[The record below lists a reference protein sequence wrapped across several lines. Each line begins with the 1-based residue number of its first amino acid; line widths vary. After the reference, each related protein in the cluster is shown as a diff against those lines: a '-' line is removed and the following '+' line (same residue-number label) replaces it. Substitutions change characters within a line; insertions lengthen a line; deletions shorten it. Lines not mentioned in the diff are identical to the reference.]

1 MDTTGIMNNGEK
13 SMEKTVI
20 GLNLDNHM
28 TAVAASLA
36 AVAAL
41 IFPFANVDGKGLSLI
56 VAVFK
61 LAGNGIAGSDLILF
75 GTVLFTIVSATLAVM
90 SMYRTT
96 VGNVKLWQKFQAVA
110 TVFYGLMMFSTRMMF
125 KANNITDSFMNKDLA
140 PGYWLG
146 LLASFVSL
154 VLIMKMTRTN
164 TGYIAL
170 SLLGVIW
177 LFPILWI
184 VLTAFRKEQG
194 YYVGY
199 FIPHGFTLDNFINLF
214 TNQSVLPFGKWWLN
228 TLIVATCSCVINTLI
243 VLGVSYVLSRTR
255 FAGRKAFMNI
265 LMIIGMFPGFM
276 SLIAVYNILKGIGL
290 NQSLLA
296 LIIVSAAGAA
306 MGYHV
311 SKGFFD
317 TIPKAIDE
325 AAIIDGASRLQIF
338 LHVTLPL
345 SKSIIVYTV
354 LGCFLAAWSDYIFPS
369 MLFGD
374 KQSSYTVAVGLYW
387 LTDFKRIDTYYT
399 QFAAGAIIVAVPI
412 VILFIWLQR
421 FYVEGLSGSV
431 KG

>member
-1 MDTTGIMNNGEK
+1 MGNFN
-13 SMEKTVI
+13 KTVI
-20 GLNLDNHM
+20 GLNLKHH
-28 TAVAASLA
+28 LK
-36 AVAAL
+36 AL
-41 IFPFANVDGKGLSLI
+41 IASVVALIALFLPYMNLDNGKKSVVGAAGYLLGTGSFSG
-56 VAVFK
+56 AYVFVY
-61 LAGNGIAGSDLILF
+61 
-75 GTVLFTIVSATLAVM
+75 GTVIFAIFATVMAVVSVFRTNERVM
-90 SMYRTT
+90 KIWQCLQALTT
-96 VGNVKLWQKFQAVA
+96 VFA
-110 TVFYGLMMFSTRMMF
+110 GLLMFSTRTMGKTSGLAGNF
-125 KANNITDSFMNKDLA
+125 LNRDLGF
-140 PGYWLG
+140 GYWILFI
-146 LLASFVSL
+146 ASL
-154 VLIMKMTRTN
+154 VALVFVMNVTKTN
-164 TGYIAL
+164 VGYIFL
-170 SLLGVIW
+170 TVLGVIW

-184 VLTAFRKEQG
+184 VLTAFRAEQG

-199 FIPHGFTLDNFINLF
+199 FIPKGFTFDNFINLF
-214 TNQSVLPFGKWWLN
+214 TNNSVLPFAKWWLN
-228 TLIVATCSCVINTLI
+228 TLIVAACSCVINTMI
-243 VLGVSYVLSRTR
+243 VLMTSYVLSRTR
-255 FAGRKAFMNI
+255 FAGRKGFMNI

-290 NQSLLA
+290 NQSLMA
-296 LIIVSAAGAA
+296 LIVVGAAGAA

-354 LGCFLAAWSDYIFPS
+354 LGSFLGAWSDYIFPS

-374 KQSSYTVAVGLYW
+374 KQSSYTVAVGLFW

-399 QFAAGAIIVAVPI
+399 QFAAGAVIVAVPI

>member
-1 MDTTGIMNNGEK
+1 MK
-13 SMEKTVI
+13 KTVI
-20 GLNLDNHM
+20 GLNLDNHIYAVAASVIALISLFLPM
-28 TAVAASLA
+28 AKLEEGSISAFMLCARVLGAGVLPLGLIITGAVLFTAVAAVLA
-36 AVAAL
+36 AVSIPKTSVKLARVWQVFQALSAAL
-41 IFPFANVDGKGLSLI
+41 WTMV
-56 VAVFK
+56 
-61 LAGNGIAGSDLILF
+61 
-75 GTVLFTIVSATLAVM
+75 
-90 SMYRTT
+90 
-96 VGNVKLWQKFQAVA
+96 
-110 TVFYGLMMFSTRMMF
+110 MFSTRALL
-125 KANNITDSFMNKDLA
+125 KTVDLA
-140 PGYWLG
+140 DNFLNRDLTFGYWIGFLSSVIA
-146 LLASFVSL
+146 LIL
-154 VLIMKMTRTN
+154 VMKVTRTN
-164 TGYIAL
+164 VGYIAL
-170 SLLGVIW
+170 TVLGVIW
-177 LFPILWI
+177 IFPILWI
-184 VLTAFRKEQG
+184 VLTAFRAEQG

-199 FIPHGFTLDNFINLF
+199 FIPHGFTFDNFIKLF
-214 TNQSVLPFGKWWLN
+214 TNQSVLPFGRWWVN
-228 TLIVATCSCVINTLI
+228 TLIVAACSCVINTLI
-243 VLGVSYVLSRTR
+243 VLGTSYVLSRTR
-255 FAGRKAFMNI
+255 FAGRKAFMNV

-296 LIIVSAAGAA
+296 LIVVSAAGAA

-354 LGCFLAAWSDYIFPS
+354 LGSFLGAWSDYIFPS

-399 QFAAGAIIVAVPI
+399 QFAAGAVIVAVPI
-412 VILFIWLQR
+412 VILFVWLQR

>member
-1 MDTTGIMNNGEK
+1 MK
-13 SMEKTVI
+13 KTVI
-20 GLNLDNHM
+20 GLNLEGHLQ
-28 TAVAASLA
+28 AVAASVLSFI
-36 AVAAL
+36 AL
-41 IFPFANVDGKGLSLI
+41 FLPFARLEDSSTSVFGLALN
-56 VAVFK
+56 A
-61 LAGNGIAGSDLILF
+61 LAKDISALYLILF
-75 GTVLFTIVSATLAVM
+75 GTVLFTTAAAAVGVISHVKTSVTVVKIQQHLQALAAAF
-90 SMYRTT
+90 
-96 VGNVKLWQKFQAVA
+96 WA
-110 TVFYGLMMFSTRMMF
+110 LMMFST
-125 KANNITDSFMNKDLA
+125 KAMLKAAGLAEGFLNRDLA
-140 PGYWLG
+140 FGYWIG
-146 LLASFVSL
+146 LIFALAAL
-154 VLIMKMTRTN
+154 VLVMRVTKTN
-164 TGYIAL
+164 VGYIAL
-170 SLLGVIW
+170 TVLGVIW
-177 LFPILWI
+177 LFPIIWI
-184 VLTAFRKEQG
+184 VLTAFRAEQG

-214 TNQSVLPFGKWWLN
+214 TNQSVLPFGKWWIN
-228 TLIVATCSCVINTLI
+228 TMIVAVCSCVINTLI
-243 VLGVSYVLSRTR
+243 VLGTSYVLSRTR

-296 LIIVSAAGAA
+296 LIVVSAAGAA

-338 LHVTLPL
+338 VHVTLPL
-345 SKSIIVYTV
+345 AKSIIVYTV
-354 LGCFLAAWSDYIFPS
+354 LGSFLAAWSDYIFPS

-399 QFAAGAIIVAVPI
+399 QFAAGAVIVAVPI
-412 VILFIWLQR
+412 VILFVWLQR

>member
-1 MDTTGIMNNGEK
+1 MN
-13 SMEKTVI
+13 SMKKTVY
-20 GLNLDNHM
+20 GLNLKNHLK
-28 TAVAASLA
+28 AVASSILA
-36 AVAAL
+36 AVALGLPYIKTSGGSSSFPGVLIQILSGNTTTAFIWLLLGAVCFTAVSAVLAL
-41 IFPFANVDGKGLSLI
+41 VSVFKTSKPLVFIWQTFQALSL
-56 VAVFK
+56 VF
-61 LAGNGIAGSDLILF
+61 
-75 GTVLFTIVSATLAVM
+75 V
-90 SMYRTT
+90 
-96 VGNVKLWQKFQAVA
+96 
-110 TVFYGLMMFSTRMMF
+110 GLMMFSTRMML
-125 KANNITDSFMNKDLA
+125 KAAGIADNFLDKDLGF
-140 PGYWLG
+140 GYWLTFI
-146 LLASFVSL
+146 ASFAAL
-154 VLIMKMTRTN
+154 VLVMNVTKTN
-164 TGYIAL
+164 VGYIVL
-170 SLLGVIW
+170 TVLGLIW

-184 VLTAFRKEQG
+184 VLTAFRAEQG

-199 FIPHGFTLDNFINLF
+199 FIPHGFTLDNFKNLF
-214 TNQSVLPFGKWWLN
+214 TNQSVLPFAKWWLN
-228 TLIVATCSCVINTLI
+228 TLIVAACSCVINTLI
-243 VLGVSYVLSRTR
+243 ILATSYVLSRTR

-290 NQSLLA
+290 NQSLMA
-296 LIIVSAAGAA
+296 LIVVSAAGAA

-338 LHVTLPL
+338 IHVTLPL
-345 SKSIIVYTV
+345 AKSIIVYTV
-354 LGCFLAAWSDYIFPS
+354 LGSFLAAWSDYIFPS

-374 KQSSYTVAVGLYW
+374 KQSSYTVAVGLFW

-399 QFAAGAIIVAVPI
+399 QFAAGAVIVALPI

>member
-1 MDTTGIMNNGEK
+1 MNRQNK
-13 SMEKTVI
+13 IVI
-20 GLNLDNHM
+20 GLNLDKHLYGVI
-28 TAVAASLA
+28 AAILSALSLFLPYISLEGEKKSLVAACMELAGQDTFSRSYLFVYLTVFFA
-36 AVAAL
+36 AV
-41 IFPFANVDGKGLSLI
+41 S
-56 VAVFK
+56 AV
-61 LAGNGIAGSDLILF
+61 
-75 GTVLFTIVSATLAVM
+75 LAVV
-90 SMYRTT
+90 SFFKTT
-96 VGNVKLWQKFQAVA
+96 VALVKIWQSLQAIS
-110 TVFYGLMMFSTRMMF
+110 TVFWGFLMFSTRTICKTAGISGNF
-125 KANNITDSFMNKDLA
+125 LNRNLGY
-140 PGYWLG
+140 GYWLG
-146 LLASFVSL
+146 FVFSFVALLL
-154 VLIMKMTRTN
+154 VMKVTRTN
-164 TGYIAL
+164 RGYIAL
-170 SLLGVIW
+170 TVLGVIW

-184 VLTAFRKEQG
+184 VLTAFRAEQG

-199 FIPHGFTLDNFINLF
+199 FIPHGFTFDNFINLF
-214 TNQSVLPFGKWWLN
+214 TNNSVLPFGRWWLN

-243 VLGVSYVLSRTR
+243 VLGTSYVLSRTR

-276 SLIAVYNILKGIGL
+276 SLIAVYNILKGLGL
-290 NQSLLA
+290 NQSLMA
-296 LIIVSAAGAA
+296 LIVVSAAGAA

-354 LGCFLAAWSDYIFPS
+354 LGGFLGAWSDYIFPS

-374 KQSSYTVAVGLYW
+374 KQSSYTVAVGLFW

-399 QFAAGAIIVAVPI
+399 QFAAGAVVVALPI